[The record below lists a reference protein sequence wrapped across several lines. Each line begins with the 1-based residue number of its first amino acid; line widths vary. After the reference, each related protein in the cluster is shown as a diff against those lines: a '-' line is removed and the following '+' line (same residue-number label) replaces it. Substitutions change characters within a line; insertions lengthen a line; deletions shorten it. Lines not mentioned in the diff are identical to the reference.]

1 MYFFKKDIKKV
12 SAIAAAAV
20 YHLGGYL
27 FCFRIHLEGIMKN
40 SLRIRKIVYS
50 AVCIALAMVLPLFL
64 GQVQI
69 FMQGVS
75 PMHIPAFLCG
85 FLCGPWYGLAVGI
98 ISPLLRSLVFSMP
111 KLYPTAIAM
120 AFELGTYGLLTGLFY
135 KVFMKMNFWP
145 RTYISLILAMIIGR
159 IVGGLCQAVLLGFR
173 GEGYG
178 FSAFITAYFVNTSVG
193 IVIHLILVP
202 LILFAL
208 KKAKLTLED

>member
-1 MYFFKKDIKKV
+1 MT
-12 SAIAAAAV
+12 AAAV
-20 YHLGGYL
+20 VHLGGYL
-27 FCFRIHLEGIMKN
+27 FYFRIHLEGIMKN

-135 KVFMKMNFWP
+135 KVFKKMNFWP

-159 IVGGLCQAVLLGFR
+159 IVGGLSQAVLLGFR

-178 FSAFITAYFVNTSVG
+178 FSTFVTAYFVNTSVG